1 MIIQAQVLNKMLANN
16 DSSLL
21 ISNNLDDEYFSD
33 YLDEFHFIKE
43 HFDNY
48 GRIPDVATF
57 VAKFPDFDVLKVEE
71 PNNYLIDEL
80 VKDRNTR
87 LLATIFNK
95 VRDLLMK
102 NKVDEALSVYTTAQE
117 SVVKAK
123 HFQSTDLLVD
133 TSRYDAYVERCRDF
147 EKYYVKTGFNE
158 LDKLIGGWDRNEELA
173 TISARPGVGKC
184 LEKGTRVLM
193 ADGTTK
199 PVEEVR
205 VGDEVQGYK
214 CVNKV
219 IGLHNGVSNGYKIVP
234 ASGEAFTV
242 SADHIL
248 TLYANIPHEHNKVV
262 TWEKALVDIKIEDYM
277 SLPPRTQEYYKIFR
291 PAIDYTEKHLK
302 LDPYILGSWLGDG
315 TACRVEM
322 TCPDAEVQ
330 NYWASF
336 AANYGLVCSP
346 REYVNGRL
354 LSWEVTKGTKKG
366 GKNPVLEIFKE
377 LELFNNKHIPHEYV
391 ISSKEQRL
399 QLLAGLI
406 DTDGECLWRYKDKSD
421 VSGYSLTQK
430 NRKLVEDIA
439 QICRGVG
446 LKVGKIKESYSKYN
460 GKDYGPYYSIS
471 ITGPVGIIP
480 CKIDRKKSAVLY
492 SRHNPAV
499 SKFHIE
505 PVEKIEYY
513 GFMLDGDH
521 RYMLWDN
528 TLTHNTWV
536 LLKCAVAALEQGL
549 TVGVYSGEMSTN
561 KVGYRFDTLSG
572 HISNYGITRGNADL
586 QNEYKRHIDS
596 LRNRFSTAFKVL
608 TPNDINGPAGVTA
621 LRAFIEQDKLDI
633 LFVDQHSLLEDDR
646 RARNP
651 VEKAA
656 NISRDLKNLQVME
669 KIPIIAVS
677 QQNRN
682 DTSAGV
688 DVSHIAQSDRISQDS
703 TIVIF
708 LEQKDDILTLNL
720 SKARDAV
727 NNQKLRY
734 ASDFDRGV
742 FSYVPEEGN
751 ALAGDGSEELAKEFE
766 EDVL

>member
-57 VAKFPDFDVLKVEE
+57 VAKFPDFVVLKVEE

-87 LLATIFNK
+87 LLASIFNK

-173 TISARPGVGKC
+173 TISARPGVGK
-184 LEKGTRVLM
+184 
-193 ADGTTK
+193 
-199 PVEEVR
+199 
-205 VGDEVQGYK
+205 
-214 CVNKV
+214 
-219 IGLHNGVSNGYKIVP
+219 
-234 ASGEAFTV
+234 
-242 SADHIL
+242 
-248 TLYANIPHEHNKVV
+248 
-262 TWEKALVDIKIEDYM
+262 TWI
-277 SLPPRTQEYYKIFR
+277 
-291 PAIDYTEKHLK
+291 
-302 LDPYILGSWLGDG
+302 
-315 TACRVEM
+315 
-322 TCPDAEVQ
+322 
-330 NYWASF
+330 
-336 AANYGLVCSP
+336 
-346 REYVNGRL
+346 
-354 LSWEVTKGTKKG
+354 
-366 GKNPVLEIFKE
+366 
-377 LELFNNKHIPHEYV
+377 
-391 ISSKEQRL
+391 
-399 QLLAGLI
+399 
-406 DTDGECLWRYKDKSD
+406 
-421 VSGYSLTQK
+421 
-430 NRKLVEDIA
+430 
-439 QICRGVG
+439 
-446 LKVGKIKESYSKYN
+446 
-460 GKDYGPYYSIS
+460 
-471 ITGPVGIIP
+471 
-480 CKIDRKKSAVLY
+480 
-492 SRHNPAV
+492 
-499 SKFHIE
+499 
-505 PVEKIEYY
+505 
-513 GFMLDGDH
+513 
-521 RYMLWDN
+521 
-528 TLTHNTWV
+528 

-734 ASDFDRGV
+734 ASDIDRGI
-742 FSYVPEEGN
+742 FEYLPSSE
-751 ALAGDGSEELAKEFE
+751 DGVTSEETLNNLKSEFE